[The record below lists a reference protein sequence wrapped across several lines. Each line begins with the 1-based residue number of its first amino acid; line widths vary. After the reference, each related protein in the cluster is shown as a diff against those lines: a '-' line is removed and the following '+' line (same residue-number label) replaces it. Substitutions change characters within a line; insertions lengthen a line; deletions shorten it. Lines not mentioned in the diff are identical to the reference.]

1 MESTIIDWWNSP
13 FDLTVLLIVLAAWF
27 ALWHLLLKNILSK
40 QEVTSLW
47 YQLYELGSLACFGIV
62 IFLGI
67 MGSMIAAA
75 MQIVLSL
82 L

>member
-1 MESTIIDWWNSP
+1 MKSTIIDWWNAP
-13 FDLTVLLIVLAAWF
+13 FDLTALLLVITAWF
-27 ALWHLLLKNILSK
+27 ALWHLLLKNILRK

-62 IFLGI
+62 IFLGFI
-67 MGSMIAAA
+67 GSMIAAA
-75 MQIVLSL
+75 MQIVLTL